1 MHPAG
6 DHHRPLGEIL
16 LGGLGGGGDS
26 EEGDGVARHG
36 LTQHTLFA
44 VGCLGRAGSYL
55 LEAVLEISN
64 NQFLKGVFFSYLV
77 CNFWYVNCSST
88 CMYIL
93 Q

>member
-26 EEGDGVARHG
+26 EEGDGVARHS

-44 VGCLGRAGSYL
+44 VGCLGRAGGYL

-64 NQFLKGVFFSYLV
+64 TSIFKGCFFFLLG
-77 CNFWYVNCSST
+77 
-88 CMYIL
+88 M
-93 Q
+93 